1 MVEFSEL
8 PESVGRNCL
17 EFVVGQDEVF
27 EGACQSRKTI
37 WHERVQTCNT
47 TEYFLTIEKQLS
59 IQHFC
64 YIKILNPL
72 T

>member
-8 PESVGRNCL
+8 SESVGGDRL
-17 EFVVGQDEVF
+17 EFVVGKDEVF
-27 EGACQSRKTI
+27 ERPGQSRKTI